1 MMWSVGDIDWRCD
14 PKPKV
19 GACGGGLGAARENFE
34 DGLPWRNARSVASRQ
49 RAPRCKVGVEAGAVE
64 PLAGGE
70 QPIERQA
77 GVSVAR
83 VPLGLDVATSPN
95 GSHCLPSGSEFMP
108 RLYQTSPSCPSA
120 EEPVSTLVTIVGKR

>member
-1 MMWSVGDIDWRCD
+1 MWSVGDIDWRCD

-19 GACGGGLGAARENFE
+19 GACGGEPGAAGENFE
-34 DGLPWRNARSVASRQ
+34 DGLPWRNTRSVASRQ

-83 VPLGLDVATSPN
+83 VPLGLDVATPPDDAR
-95 GSHCLPSGSEFMP
+95 GELPGGG
-108 RLYQTSPSCPSA
+108 
-120 EEPVSTLVTIVGKR
+120 VSTSAVEGSTSGAPALCGQQL